1 MSDRPAAYELTGGC
15 HCQAIGVRYRTRF
28 PIGVLHVGR
37 CGCSFCRRHGARTS
51 ADAGG
56 SLAITERAPGAER
69 YRFGLK
75 TADFLICRG
84 CGVYV
89 AAIIRIYGADFATL
103 NVNVLDDRDAFD
115 PAPPI
120 FHYDNETDAERIARR
135 RQRWTPTT
143 LLKAD

>member
-1 MSDRPAAYELTGGC
+1 MNDRPAAHELTGGC
-15 HCQAIGVRYRTRF
+15 HCGAIGVRYLTRF
-28 PIGVLHVGR
+28 PVGILHVGR

-56 SLAITERAPGAER
+56 SLEITQRPPGAER
-69 YRFGLK
+69 YRFGLR

-89 AAIIRIYGADFATL
+89 AAVIRIDGADFATL

-115 PAPPI
+115 PAPPVVS
-120 FHYDNETDAERIARR
+120 YDVETLADRVARR
-135 RQRWTPTT
+135 RQRWTPTSILT
-143 LLKAD
+143 AD